1 MNSLADDIKDLLVAE
16 FSYVFGTDLFI
27 SLQPKTPVDC
37 VTLYDTG
44 GSAPDGT
51 IDGDDVYD
59 RDTLQIIVRNKTYAT
74 AITNAYA
81 IRKYLHNKVNFTQGG
96 TNYVRISAMGGVGDI
111 SSGSNVSGT
120 AKDSSE
126 FSLNFE
132 AMREVN

>member
-1 MNSLADDIKDLLVAE
+1 MNSLSDDIKDLLVAE

-27 SLQPKTPVDC
+27 SVQPKQPVDC

-51 IDGDDVYD
+51 IEGDQVYN

-74 AITNAYA
+74 AITKAYA
-81 IRKYLHNKVNFTQGG
+81 IRKYLHNKVNFTQGS
-96 TNYVRISAMGGVGDI
+96 TNYIRISAMGGVGDI
-111 SSGSNVSGT
+111 SSGSNMT
-120 AKDSSE
+120 KDSSE

-132 AMREVN
+132 ATREVN

>member
-81 IRKYLHNKVNFTQGG
+81 IRKYLHNKVNFTQGS

-111 SSGSNVSGT
+111 SSGGIT
-120 AKDSSE
+120 KDSSE

-132 AMREVN
+132 ATREVN